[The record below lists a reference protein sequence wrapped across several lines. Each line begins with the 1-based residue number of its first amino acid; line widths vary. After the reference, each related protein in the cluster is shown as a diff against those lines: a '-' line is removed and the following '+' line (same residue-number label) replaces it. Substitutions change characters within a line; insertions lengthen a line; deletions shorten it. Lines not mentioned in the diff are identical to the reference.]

1 MTFRY
6 RWRRFY
12 GAAVCRERK
21 RPIGAGAVAV
31 FTSQCAAF
39 VFCFVV
45 FWRMRRIEGRW
56 AQRNRVPKIS
66 NNKGRADA
74 RVLQWPRSP
83 HCNWNNNPSST
94 TTPSH
99 TNRLSMPSFAAQ
111 WHRGASSLRWLRFPL
126 CIDWLPNCLSVR
138 NDVLPIFQD
147 GQALLSSAAFLLDQ
161 SKCDVY
167 KFICLVQRFN
177 SFHIA

>member
-83 HCNWNNNPSST
+83 HCNWNNNPKFNNNSIPYQQIVDAKLCRSMAPRRFFPSVAQVST
-94 TTPSH
+94 LH
-99 TNRLSMPSFAAQ
+99 RLAAE
-111 WHRGASSLRWLRFPL
+111 
-126 CIDWLPNCLSVR
+126 LSVGEKR
-138 NDVLPIFQD
+138 CFAYLSGWADAAIECGLPL
-147 GQALLSSAAFLLDQ
+147 GPV
-161 SKCDVY
+161 KV
-167 KFICLVQRFN
+167 
-177 SFHIA
+177 